1 VKHFEEKPLS
11 LSFHP
16 SGLHLIVSFSDK
28 VRLMNILENELVHF
42 KDLSIKNCYSVKFSH
57 GGQLFAVV
65 NNVMAQIFNF
75 YTLDQPP
82 HFQFKPQAGK
92 FQTLTW

>member
-1 VKHFEEKPLS
+1 
-11 LSFHP
+11 
-16 SGLHLIVSFSDK
+16 
-28 VRLMNILENELVHF
+28 MNILENELVHF

-57 GGQLFAVV
+57 GGHLFAVV

-82 HFQFKPQAGK
+82 HYQFKPQAGK
-92 FQTLTW
+92 FQTLNWEDDDLAVFLGNYDGFVYYY